1 MSNDNHKIFRLGVL
15 VNPFAGIGGALAL
28 KGSDGADIREKALAQ
43 GAEKKANVKMRLAL
57 EKLTELSDNLD
68 IFTAA
73 GEMGETVCKEVGLKY
88 NVLFQ
93 PQHEQTEG
101 EDSEQAALAM
111 VDAGVDLLLFAGG
124 DGTAR
129 NIYHSVAGRVPVLG
143 VPAGCK
149 IHSGVYAVTPTGAGE
164 IAAKMVRGELVSEQE
179 GEVRDIDENAFRQ
192 GKVRAKHYGEMR
204 VPHDLVYL
212 QSVKMGGRESE
223 ELVLLDIAAHI
234 AEWMDDHPETYFVM
248 GSGSTVAAIMDELGL
263 PNTLLGVD
271 VIKNKSII
279 ASDVSATELL
289 NLTAQQPTQL
299 VITAIGGQGHLF
311 GRGNQQ
317 LSPEFIVSIGKE
329 NILVVATKQK
339 LQELEGRP
347 LRLDTSDPK
356 LDDALAGS
364 FSVITGYHDK
374 VIYPAI

>member
-1 MSNDNHKIFRLGVL
+1 MSEHKMFRLGVV

-43 GAEKKANVKMRLAL
+43 GAEKKANQKMQLAL
-57 EKLTELSDNLD
+57 SKLTELSSSLEVV
-68 IFTAA
+68 TAA
-73 GEMGETVCKEVGLKY
+73 GEMGETVCQELGFNYRV
-88 NVLFQ
+88 VFQ
-93 PQHEQTEG
+93 SEQAQTEG
-101 EDSEQAALAM
+101 EDSEKAALAM
-111 VDAGVDLLLFAGG
+111 VEEGVDLLLFAGG

-149 IHSGVYAVTPTGAGE
+149 IHSGVYAVTPAGAGE
-164 IAAKMVRGELVSEQE
+164 IAAKMVRGELVSEQD
-179 GEVRDIDENAFRQ
+179 GEVRDIDESAFRE

-212 QSVKMGGRESE
+212 QSVKMGGKESE

-234 AEWMDDHPETYFVM
+234 AEWMDEHADTCFVM
-248 GSGSTVAAIMDELGL
+248 GSGSTVAAVMDELGL
-263 PNTLLGVD
+263 KNTLLGVD
-271 VIKNKSII
+271 IVKNKTVV
-279 ASDVSATELL
+279 ANDVTAAELL
-289 NLTAQQPTQL
+289 SLTANQSTQL

-317 LSPEFIVSIGKE
+317 LSPEFIKKIGKQ

-339 LQELEGRP
+339 LEQLNGRP
-347 LRLDTSDPK
+347 LRLDTSDPE
-356 LDDALAGS
+356 LDNLLAGS
-364 FSVITGYHDK
+364 FSVITGYHDR
-374 VIYPAI
+374 VLYPAI

>member
-1 MSNDNHKIFRLGVL
+1 MSYNKKFRLGVL

-28 KGSDGADIREKALAQ
+28 KGSDGADIREQALAQ
-43 GAEKKANVKMRLAL
+43 GARKQANEKMLLAL
-57 EKLTELSDNLD
+57 NKLRSQTQRLEVL
-68 IFTAA
+68 TAA
-73 GEMGETVCKEVGLKY
+73 GEMGETVCQQAGFDFTVIY
-88 NVLFQ
+88 TSDNV
-93 PQHEQTEG
+93 QTEG
-101 EDSEQAALAM
+101 EDSEKAALTM
-111 VDAGVDLLLFAGG
+111 VEAGVDLLIFAGG

-149 IHSGVYAVTPTGAGE
+149 IHSGVYAVTPSGAGE
-164 IAAKMVRGELVSEQE
+164 IAAKMVRGELVSELD
-179 GEVRDIDENAFRQ
+179 GEVRDIDESAFRQ

-212 QSVKMGGRESE
+212 QAVKMGGKESE

-234 AEWMDDHPETYFVM
+234 NELMAEHEESYFVM
-248 GSGSTVAAIMDELGL
+248 GSGSTVAAVMEELGL

-271 VIKNKSII
+271 IVKDKQLI
-279 ASDVSATELL
+279 ASDV
-289 NLTAQQPTQL
+289 TAAQLIEVTKGKPTQL

-317 LSPEFIVSIGKE
+317 LSPGFISQIGKE
-329 NILVVATKQK
+329 NIKVVATKQK
-339 LQELEGRP
+339 LEQLNGRP
-347 LRLDTSDPK
+347 LRLDTSDPA
-356 LDDALAGS
+356 LDDELAGS

-374 VIYPAI
+374 VIYPAV